1 MAKQRS
7 SSGPPAI
14 VVRKVP
20 SDSDPG
26 KSYEIRISRVDGRL
40 YCTCKRWGFA
50 KSCRHTET
58 TTKEEILAA
67 LELACKTGVLG
78 I

>member
-1 MAKQRS
+1 MAKRK

-14 VVRKVP
+14 QVRTVP
-20 SDSDPG
+20 SESTSG
-26 KSYEIRISRVDGRL
+26 KYYEVRISRNDGKL
-40 YCTCKRWGFA
+40 YCTCKRWGFN
-50 KSCRHTET
+50 KSCRHTENT
-58 TTKEEILAA
+58 TREEILAA